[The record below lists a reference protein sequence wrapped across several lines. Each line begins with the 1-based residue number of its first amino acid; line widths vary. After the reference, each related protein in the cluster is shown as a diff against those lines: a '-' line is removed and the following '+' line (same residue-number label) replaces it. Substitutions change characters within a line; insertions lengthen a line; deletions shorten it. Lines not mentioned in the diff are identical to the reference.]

1 MRAGGTPAVSLFHK
15 QDHTAGWDRG
25 AEGGV
30 DTGTELKAARA
41 AEGQGPPI
49 WATPFLPEQMFAYKS
64 RGIPTI

>member
-1 MRAGGTPAVSLFHK
+1 MRAGGTPAVCLLHK
-15 QDHTAGWDRG
+15 QDHTAGGDWG
-25 AEGGV
+25 AEEGV